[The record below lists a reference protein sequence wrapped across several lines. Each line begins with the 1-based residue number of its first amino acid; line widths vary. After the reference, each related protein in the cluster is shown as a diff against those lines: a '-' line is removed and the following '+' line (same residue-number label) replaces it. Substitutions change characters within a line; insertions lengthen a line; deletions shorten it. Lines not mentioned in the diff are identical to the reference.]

1 MTPLKDINPLTPL
14 TIRGSR
20 AGLTRREAM
29 QWVLAA
35 AGASALP
42 TGSGSTRAFAQE
54 EARRPI
60 LTQEDAAKQPDPLYP
75 GGYGSDP
82 KLVPPHKPGE
92 YWPLTLDDKQ
102 KKIATVLADAIIP
115 ADDYGPAASTVG
127 VVAMIDEWI
136 SAPYP
141 QQKGDRGPILEGLTW
156 LDAHSMKRFGEPFAG
171 LAPERI
177 EAICD
182 DICYE
187 PSAKDEFK
195 KAASFFNRFRNLC
208 AGAYYATPAGWKAIG
223 YIGNVPLVSFDG
235 PPPEVLAK
243 LGVEQTVK

>member
-14 TIRGSR
+14 TVRGSR

-42 TGSGSTRAFAQE
+42 TVTGSTRAFAQE

-75 GGYGSDP
+75 GGYGGDP

-92 YWPLTLDDKQ
+92 YWPLTFDEKQ
-102 KKIATVLADAIIP
+102 KKIAAVLADTIIP
-115 ADDYGPAASTVG
+115 EDQHGPAASTVG

-141 QQKGDRGPILEGLTW
+141 SQKADRQPILEGLAW
-156 LDAHSMKRFGEPFAG
+156 LDAHAMQRFGEAFAG
-171 LAPERI
+171 LSPERI

-187 PSAKDEFK
+187 PAAKEAFK
-195 KAASFFNRFRNLC
+195 EPASFFNRFRNLV
-208 AGAYYATPAGWKAIG
+208 AGAYFATPQGWKAIG
-223 YIGNVPLVSFDG
+223 YVGNVPLPSFDG
-235 PPPEVLAK
+235 PPPEVLSK

>member
-1 MTPLKDINPLTPL
+1 LTVH
-14 TIRGSR
+14 GSR
-20 AGLTRREAM
+20 TGVSRREAM

-42 TGSGSTRAFAQE
+42 TASGSTRAFAQE

-82 KLVPPHKPGE
+82 KLVPTHKPGE
-92 YWPLTLDDKQ
+92 YWPLTFDEKQ

-141 QQKGDRGPILEGLTW
+141 SQKADRQPILEGLTW
-156 LDAHSMKRFGEPFAG
+156 LDAHAKERFGEAFAD
-171 LAPERI
+171 LSAERI

-187 PSAKDEFK
+187 RTARDEFK
-195 KAASFFNRFRNLC
+195 KPASFFNRFRNLC
-208 AGAYYATPAGWKAIG
+208 AGAYYGTPQGWKAIG
-223 YIGNVPLVSFDG
+223 YVGNVPLPSFDG
-235 PPPEVLAK
+235 PPQEVLAK

>member
-1 MTPLKDINPLTPL
+1 MTPPNDITTVPLTVNGAR
-14 TIRGSR
+14 RGPS
-20 AGLTRREAM
+20 RREAM

-42 TGSGSTRAFAQE
+42 TASGATRAFAQE

-75 GGYGSDP
+75 GGYGMDP
-82 KLVPPHKPGE
+82 KLVPAHKPGE

-102 KKIATVLADAIIP
+102 KKIAALLSDAIIP

-136 SAPYP
+136 SAPYA
-141 QQKGDRGPILEGLTW
+141 QQKADRGPILEGLAW
-156 LDAHSMKRFGEPFAG
+156 LDAHATQRFGEPFAS
-171 LAPERI
+171 LASERV

-187 PSAKDEFK
+187 PGAKDEFK
-195 KAASFFNRFRNLC
+195 KAASFFSRFRNLV
-208 AGAYYATPAGWKAIG
+208 AGAYFATPQGWKAIG
-223 YIGNVPLVSFDG
+223 YVGNVPLVSFDG